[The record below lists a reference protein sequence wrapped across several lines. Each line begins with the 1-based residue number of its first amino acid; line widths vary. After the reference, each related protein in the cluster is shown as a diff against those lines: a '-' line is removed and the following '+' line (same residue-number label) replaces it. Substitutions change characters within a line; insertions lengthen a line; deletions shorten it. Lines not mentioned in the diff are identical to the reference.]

1 MSLEYIL
8 RELCLWWLGVLGV
21 YTEGALFMV
30 AGCPW
35 SIY

>member
-8 RELCLWWLGVLGV
+8 REHYLLWLRVLGV
-21 YTEGALFMV
+21 YTERALFMV